1 MWSDE
6 QEVGV
11 EEKEE
16 QDERR
21 DHEADLSQQPRRG
34 VAVLYVCHTHCRV

>member
-16 QDERR
+16 QDEIT
-21 DHEADLSQQPRRG
+21 DHDADLSQKPRGRM
-34 VAVLYVCHTHCRV
+34 AVLYVCHTHCRV